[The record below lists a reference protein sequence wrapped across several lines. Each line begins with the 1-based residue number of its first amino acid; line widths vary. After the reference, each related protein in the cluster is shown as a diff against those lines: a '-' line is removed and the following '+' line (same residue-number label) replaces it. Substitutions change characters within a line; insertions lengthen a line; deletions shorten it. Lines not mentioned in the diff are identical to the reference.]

1 MKNSI
6 LLLLCI
12 FFAGHSMIAQEE
24 DSLIETDMIEVN
36 GFFDVKTTVFT
47 FKKVDDNHRIVA
59 FSKEDLSYVQTF
71 FQTQEGVLKVEG
83 DQLDKTLK
91 VVSLLEKDGK
101 LFFEHQEIA
110 TILNRDGFI
119 TIRLRSHKTS
129 QYLVAVAP
137 PLLPDNEM
145 TAELISAP
153 IEEKPEDC
161 NECGD
166 IEVSKE
172 VLDLLK
178 NMDFGGEM
186 FDMSSDSTHQPKPST
201 TDM

>member
-12 FFAGHSMIAQEE
+12 FFAGHSMIAQE
-24 DSLIETDMIEVN
+24 DSLIKTDMIEVN

-59 FSKEDLSYVQTF
+59 FSKEDLSYLQAF
-71 FQTQEGVLKVEG
+71 FRNQEGVLKVEG

-91 VVSLLEKDGK
+91 VVNLLEKDGK
-101 LFFEHQEIA
+101 VFFEHQEIA
-110 TILNRDGFI
+110 TILNRDGYI

-129 QYLVAVAP
+129 EYLVAVAP
-137 PLLPDNEM
+137 PLLPDSEM
-145 TAELISAP
+145 MAELISVP
-153 IEEKPEDC
+153 IEEKPKDC

-166 IEVSKE
+166 VEVSKE

-186 FDMSSDSTHQPKPST
+186 FDISSDSTHQPKPST

>member
-12 FFAGHSMIAQEE
+12 LFAGHSIIAQEE
-24 DSLIETDMIEVN
+24 PLIETDMIEVN

-59 FSKEDLSYVQTF
+59 FTKEDLSYVQTF

-83 DQLDKTLK
+83 DQLDKTIK
-91 VVSLLEKDGK
+91 VVSLIEKDGK

-119 TIRLRSHKTS
+119 TIRLRSRQTS
-129 QYLVAVAP
+129 EYLIAINP
-137 PLLPDNEM
+137 SSLPEGEM
-145 TAELISAP
+145 TAELTP
-153 IEEKPEDC
+153 IEEKPVDC

-166 IEVSKE
+166 VKVSKE

-186 FDMSSDSTHQPKPST
+186 FNMSSDSTNQPKPSS
-201 TDM
+201 DMN